1 MRCLSFSAL
10 LLCLTPSLPA
20 AAQEVTIGADIAVAS
35 ALFDRGEQI
44 SGPAVEAGLAVA
56 TGFGGGELYGAIYR
70 LTPVGSDQAAFADE
84 FDYTIGY
91 AWDADGYS
99 ADISAN
105 WLTFPGSSDE
115 ASLELAGELALD
127 AALSPTLIGFYDVD
141 LEDMG
146 LELTMGPS
154 WENGPWSGYALGR
167 LGFVDPG
174 DGSDGRNYYGVETG
188 VSRPVSDSIEIGG
201 FARYERSDQDTFA
214 DDIANGSIVSFR
226 DDGISVGIYLSVSH

>member
-1 MRCLSFSAL
+1 MRYVTLAAL
-10 LLCLTPSLPA
+10 TTSLAASMPA
-20 AAQEVTIGADIAVAS
+20 TAQEIDIIAEVAAAS

-44 SGPAVEAGLAVA
+44 SGPAVETTLAAATGLAA
-56 TGFGGGELYGAIYR
+56 GEIYGAVYR

-91 AWDADGYS
+91 AWAADGYF

-146 LELTMGPS
+146 LELSMGPS
-154 WENGPWSGYALGR
+154 WNAGAWSGYAIGR
-167 LGFVDPG
+167 LGVVDPG
-174 DGSDGRNYYGVETG
+174 DGSDGRTYYGLEAG
-188 VSRPVSDSIEIGG
+188 LNRPVNDSIEIGG
-201 FARYERSDQDTFA
+201 FARYERSDQETFA
-214 DDIANGSIVSFR
+214 DDIARSNIVSLR
-226 DDGISVGIYLSVSH
+226 DDGLSVGLYLSVSP